1 MRYIFI
7 LLLGLVFFMGSCK
20 KENKTDAIAA
30 IPNGTY
36 TGTFQRTGGPVSNVT
51 IMVSGSDWS
60 GQSQTHQYPALCE
73 GSYTSTVE
81 GDIVFTNA
89 CAWTANFDWTLILGG
104 EFDFTMSGRDIELV
118 KGYSGGM
125 QDVYKLTRQ

>member
-7 LLLGLVFFMGSCK
+7 LVLGLVFFMGSCK

-36 TGTFQRTGGPVSNVT
+36 TGTFQRTGGPISNVT

-60 GQSQTHQYPALCE
+60 GQSQTPQYPALCQ
-73 GSYTSTVE
+73 GGYSSTVE
-81 GDIVFTNA
+81 GDISFANECV
-89 CAWTANFDWTLILGG
+89 WTANFDWTLILNG
-104 EFDFTMSGRDIELV
+104 EYDFVMNGRDIELT
-118 KGYSGGM
+118 KDYNGLM
-125 QDVYKLTRQ
+125 KDVYKLTRQ